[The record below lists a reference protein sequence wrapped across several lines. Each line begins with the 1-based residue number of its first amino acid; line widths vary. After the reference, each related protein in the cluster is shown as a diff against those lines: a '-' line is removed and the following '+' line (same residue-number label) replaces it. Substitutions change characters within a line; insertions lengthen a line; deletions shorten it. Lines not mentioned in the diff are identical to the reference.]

1 MIFVIMNSVN
11 SCFQETIELSIIN
24 HFLACSNG
32 WDFEKYVK
40 KKQIIRYFRI
50 IKSYLLFILILIN
63 IL

>member
-40 KKQIIRYFRI
+40 KNRSSDTLGLLNLIY
-50 IKSYLLFILILIN
+50 YLF
-63 IL
+63 